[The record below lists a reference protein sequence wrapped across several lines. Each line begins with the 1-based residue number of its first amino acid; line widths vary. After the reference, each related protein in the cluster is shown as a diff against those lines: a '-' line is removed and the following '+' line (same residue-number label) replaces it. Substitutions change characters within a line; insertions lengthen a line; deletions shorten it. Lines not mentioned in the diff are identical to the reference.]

1 MTVKRLCSMIC
12 LGSIISI
19 MLCSCG
25 NQAIPTELPDSEI
38 EEAENGR
45 NSMDTVDDNE
55 TLMTLCELP
64 ESGEEKIGNQI
75 PQWVSD
81 EDQAL
86 PMYVMTST
94 DLEDF
99 NDYAKKIFPS
109 FYDNG
114 WTKEQSAQVYLG
126 RGIEMYHLDD
136 SARESRAVNYPV
148 ILNGVVVSVLEVY
161 EDLCTHE
168 MSWQAGPQLAN
179 QLNALIQEMAS
190 YDTET
195 ALLLGY
201 NRNNVIGIIGSFN
214 GSDTGTVWKNYYIL
228 DIDHVENKEVDT
240 KRIPMKEAT
249 KGIVVDAMEPLC
261 VERTVS

>member
-1 MTVKRLCSMIC
+1 MTVKRRLCSIIC

-19 MLCSCG
+19 MLCSC
-25 NQAIPTELPDSEI
+25 
-38 EEAENGR
+38 R
-45 NSMDTVDDNE
+45 NVDDND
-55 TLMTLCELP
+55 TLMTLCVLP
-64 ESGEEKIGNQI
+64 IGQEEEVGNQI

-81 EDQAL
+81 AGQAL

-109 FYDNG
+109 FYDDG
-114 WTKEQSAQVYLG
+114 WTKEQSDKVYLG
-126 RGIEMYHLDD
+126 QGIEMYHLDD

-148 ILNGVVVSVLEVY
+148 ILNGVVVSILEIY
-161 EDLCTHE
+161 EDLYTHE

-195 ALLLGY
+195 TLLMGY

-214 GSDTGTVWKNYYIL
+214 GSDIGTVWKNYYIL
-228 DIDHVENKEVDT
+228 DIDHVENKGVDT
-240 KRIPMKEAT
+240 KLIPMQEVT
-249 KGIVVDAMEPLC
+249 KGIVIDAMEPLC
-261 VERTVS
+261 TERRASWSEE

>member
-1 MTVKRLCSMIC
+1 MTVKRRLCSIIC

-19 MLCSCG
+19 MLCSC
-25 NQAIPTELPDSEI
+25 
-38 EEAENGR
+38 R
-45 NSMDTVDDNE
+45 NVDDND
-55 TLMTLCELP
+55 TLMTLCVLP
-64 ESGEEKIGNQI
+64 IGQEEEVGNQI

-81 EDQAL
+81 ADQAL

-109 FYDNG
+109 FYDDG
-114 WTKEQSAQVYLG
+114 WTKEQSDKVYLG
-126 RGIEMYHLDD
+126 QGIEMYHLDD
-136 SARESRAVNYPV
+136 SARELRAVNYPV
-148 ILNGVVVSVLEVY
+148 ILNGVVVSILEIY
-161 EDLCTHE
+161 EDLHTHE

-195 ALLLGY
+195 TLLMGY

-214 GSDTGTVWKNYYIL
+214 GSDIGTVWKNYYIL
-228 DIDHVENKEVDT
+228 GIDHVENKGVDT
-240 KRIPMKEAT
+240 KLISMQEVT
-249 KGIVVDAMEPLC
+249 KGIVIDAMEPLC
-261 VERTVS
+261 TERTVSWSEE